1 MTERNIV
8 ITGATDGMGRVAALE
23 LAGRGARLLLVG
35 RKRERCEATKTLC
48 IAENCNAQVDYV
60 VADLSTVR
68 EVRRA
73 AAEIKRRLDRVDTL
87 VNNAGGAFPWRRTV
101 TDEGLEL
108 AFMLQYLSR
117 FVLTQEL
124 LEPLRASADP
134 LVVTVAGGG
143 SYAKDLD
150 INDLQSEHG
159 YKKFAMIGK
168 SAALN
173 ELLTLEQA
181 RCHEGITFCNYGPGL
196 VRTKTT
202 MATPLARLFFQ
213 SIGRLFSRS
222 PEQAGADMAQLALG
236 GHEGG
241 FYGPGL
247 KRNEPV
253 WARANA
259 ELGPALWA
267 RTEALLEDVRV
278 GNTGSA

>member
-1 MTERNIV
+1 
-8 ITGATDGMGRVAALE
+8 MGRVAALE
-23 LAGRGARLLLVG
+23 LAGRGARLLLIG
-35 RKRERCEATKTLC
+35 RNLERCEATKALC
-48 IAENCNAQVDYV
+48 ASETNNPQVDYV
-60 VADLSTVR
+60 VADLSTFS

-73 AAEIKRRLDRVDTL
+73 AAEIKRRWDRIDTL
-87 VNNAGGAFPWRRTV
+87 VNNAGGVFPWRRSV
-101 TDEGLEL
+101 TEEGLEL
-108 AFMLQYLSR
+108 TFMLQYLSR

-124 LEPLRASADP
+124 LEPLRSSADP
-134 LVVTVAGGG
+134 LVATIAGGG
-143 SYAKDLD
+143 SYAKDFD
-150 INDLQSEHG
+150 IEDLQSEHG

-181 RCHEGITFCNYGPGL
+181 RRYEGITFCNYGPGL

-202 MATPLARLFFQ
+202 MATPVARLFFQ

-236 GHEGG
+236 GHESG

-259 ELGPALWA
+259 ELGPALWS
-267 RTEALLEDVRV
+267 RTEALLEGLRV
-278 GNTGSA
+278 SNTGSA

>member
-23 LAGRGARLLLVG
+23 LARRGARLLLLG
-35 RKRERCEATKTLC
+35 RKRERCEVTRSLC
-48 IAENCNAQVDYV
+48 IAKNSNARVDYV

-68 EVRRA
+68 EARRA
-73 AAEIKRRLDRVDTL
+73 AAEVKRRLDRIDTL

-101 TDEGLEL
+101 TEENLEL

-117 FVLTQEL
+117 FILTVEL

-134 LVVTVAGGG
+134 LVVTIAGGG
-143 SYAKDLD
+143 SYAKD
-150 INDLQSEHG
+150 INIDDLQSEDG

-181 RCHEGITFCNYGPGL
+181 RRYEGITFCNYGPGL

-202 MATPLARLFFQ
+202 MATPFAWLIFQ

-222 PEQAGADMAQLALG
+222 PGQAGADMAQLAMG

-241 FYGPGL
+241 FYGPKL

-253 WARANA
+253 WARTNA

-267 RTEALLEDVRV
+267 RTEALLEGLRV
-278 GNTGSA
+278 SNTGSA